1 MIWSWRTRIA
11 LKLAWGPSNSSPW
24 NFNFFFFLLSF
35 LIFPLLSSFSS
46 SFFFPFSFLY
56 FSYLLSFWAKLK
68 FFKIR
73 FWYLS
78 VVFFFLF
85 LFQDPCFLIYQYYN
99 DHLQSG
105 RASEGV
111 ETPMFL
117 CVTKSWLSS
126 QINDPAVAIPSYNLF
141 RKDCTFEAGDGVCVS
156 FLKNLFLV
164 LDWTSVIS
172 LTVSLCGFI

>member
-1 MIWSWRTRIA
+1 MEFQFFFFFA
-11 LKLAWGPSNSSPW
+11 VFSNFSLIIII
-24 NFNFFFFLLSF
+24 FIFFFFLF
-35 LIFPLLSSFSS
+35 L
-46 SFFFPFSFLY
+46 FFIL
-56 FSYLLSFWAKLK
+56 SYLLSFWAKLK
-68 FFKIR
+68 FFVQ
-73 FWYLS
+73 L
-78 VVFFFLF
+78 FFFLF

-117 CVTKSWLSS
+117 CVTESWLSS
-126 QINDPAVAIPSYNLF
+126 QIHDPAVAIPGYNLF

-164 LDWTSVIS
+164 LDWTNVIS
-172 LTVSLCGFI
+172 LTVSLCGFL